1 MRMRFATTLAAVF
14 FVACTAWGEAAPAP
28 GGGLDALLAKARAA
42 SGAPY
47 RYHIV
52 SRSREVHD
60 GKTFD
65 VTTETE
71 GLKYR
76 ARSCAQDICT
86 GFFFDGERSYD
97 TNFNDTALPLSSGVD
112 GLQLTL
118 RAIASYAFTDPAFR
132 KNGGT
137 LVERDPVSRNGLKYR
152 RVSVA
157 PRLGALLD
165 AVIDPQS
172 GLVVGVI
179 SDERKYAFE
188 FDDQREI
195 DGKVTLPFSISLNG
209 EKFTLYRDRSI
220 VEGPLEAPAGLV
232 PDLSAGEATVPM
244 TKLSRAGVQPVV
256 PCTIGGQAASCLLDT
271 GDSGLSMSLELVEK
285 LGIEPIAGTFDV
297 HGIGQ
302 YVTGVV
308 RAPALTVGGAV
319 YPGANYV
326 VLHDLAQYG
335 CDAILGA
342 DVFAHARIT
351 LDFGKREV
359 HIAPSAGNDGS
370 GIALT
375 FENFVPVVPIGLGDS
390 TVPLQIDT
398 GDDGTIDL
406 DYEYYEAHQSL
417 FKPSGATAVNGI
429 GGNSEG
435 VAGTIPR
442 VRIASFDVAQEQI
455 GATKKISYN
464 GHVGTGLL
472 DHFVVTLD
480 YRRALLEL
488 VPRPGDR
495 SVTSAAAA
503 Q

>member
-1 MRMRFATTLAAVF
+1 MRFAMTLAAVF
-14 FVACTAWGEAAPAP
+14 FVAGAALGDAAPAP
-28 GGGLDALLAKARAA
+28 DGALDGLLAKARAA

-47 RYHIV
+47 RFHIV
-52 SRSREVHD
+52 SRSLEVHD
-60 GKTFD
+60 GTTFE
-65 VTTETE
+65 VTTETQ
-71 GLKYR
+71 GLKYH
-76 ARSCAQDICT
+76 ARSCAKDICT
-86 GFFFDGERSYD
+86 GFFFDGERSYE
-97 TNFNDTALPLSSGVD
+97 TNFNDTALPLTSGVD

-137 LVERDPVSRNGLKYR
+137 IVERDPVSRDGQKYR
-152 RVSVA
+152 RISVA
-157 PRLGALLD
+157 ARLGALLD
-165 AVIDPQS
+165 VVIDPAS

-179 SDERKYAFE
+179 SDEHRYAFE
-188 FDDQREI
+188 FGDQRKI
-195 DGKVTLPFSISLNG
+195 GGKVTLPFAISLNG
-209 EKFTLYRDRSI
+209 EKFTQYVERTI
-220 VEGPLEAPAGLV
+220 VEGPLQAPAGLV

-244 TKLSRAGVQPVV
+244 QKLVRGGAQPVV
-256 PCTIGGQAASCLLDT
+256 ACTIGGQAASCLLDT
-271 GDSGLSMSLELVEK
+271 GDSGLSMSLELSEK
-285 LGIEPIAGTFDV
+285 LGIEPVAGTYDV

-319 YPGANYV
+319 YPAANYV

-359 HIAPSAGNDGS
+359 QIAPSGGSDDS

-375 FENFVPVVPIGLGDS
+375 YENFVPVVPVSLGGA

-406 DYEYYEAHQSL
+406 AYDYYEAHQSL
-417 FKPSGATAVNGI
+417 FTPSGETAVNGI

-435 VAGTIPR
+435 VSGTIPH
-442 VRIASFDVAQEQI
+442 VRIAAFDVARQRI

-472 DHFVVTLD
+472 DHFVVTFD
-480 YRRALLEL
+480 YRRGLLEL
-488 VPRPGDR
+488 VPRAGDA

>member
-1 MRMRFATTLAAVF
+1 MRFATMLAAVF
-14 FVACTAWGEAAPAP
+14 FGAGAALANAEPAP
-28 GGGLDALLAKARAA
+28 SGGLDALLAKARVAG
-42 SGAPY
+42 GAPY

-52 SRSREVHD
+52 SRSTEVHD
-60 GKTFD
+60 GTTFD
-65 VTTETE
+65 VTTETQ

-76 ARSCAQDICT
+76 ARSCAKDICT

-137 LVERDPVSRNGLKYR
+137 LVERDPVSRNGQKYR
-152 RVSVA
+152 RISVA

-165 AVIDPQS
+165 AVIDPAS

-188 FDDQREI
+188 FGDQRKI
-195 DGKVTLPFSISLNG
+195 DGKVTLPFAISLNG
-209 EKFTLYRDRSI
+209 DKFTEYLQRTI
-220 VEGPLEAPAGLV
+220 VEGPLEPPAGLV

-244 TKLSRAGVQPVV
+244 QKLTRGGAQPVV
-256 PCTIGGQAASCLLDT
+256 PCAIGGQAASCLLDT
-271 GDSGLSMSLELVEK
+271 GDSGLSMSLELVER

-308 RAPALTVGGAV
+308 RAPTLTVGGAV
-319 YPGANYV
+319 YPAANYV

-359 HIAPSAGNDGS
+359 HIAPSGGSDDS

-375 FENFVPVVPIGLGDS
+375 FANFVPVVSVNLGDA

-406 DYEYYEAHQSL
+406 AYEYYEAHQSL
-417 FKPSGATAVNGI
+417 FKPNGATAVHGI

-435 VAGTIPR
+435 VAGTIPH
-442 VRIASFDVAQEQI
+442 VRIASFDVAGERI

-472 DHFVVTLD
+472 DHFVVTFD
-480 YRRALLEL
+480 YRRSLLDL
-488 VPRPGDR
+488 VPRAGDR
-495 SVTSAAAA
+495 SVTNTAAA